1 MDRDR
6 EDFDR
11 YCGWLR
17 RTWGLELAL
26 NGGQVQ
32 PSFDPAGPPG
42 SAPGALGMREA
53 ADPDRGLS
61 SDHVTLFMARALERE
76 ADAFRGRDV
85 WEVGC
90 GTGLLSALF
99 GRLGARRLRAT
110 DVDAGSLDLA
120 RATAELN
127 GVRIE
132 TAQAS
137 LFEGAPW
144 REPADILVAD
154 LPQKPSDR
162 PGVPLSQDGGP
173 EGTRLLVPFLEE
185 SVRWL
190 RPDGRLY
197 FFVHTL
203 PHPTALRRLHEL
215 YRIRLLAVM
224 RRMFDAGSFAGIVP
238 YLLRRRDAGLC
249 HFHDHD
255 DGRHS
260 FFGMV
265 FEGRP
270 RSNVQGPR
278 SGEEKA
284 IP

>member
-32 PSFDPAGPPG
+32 PPFDPARPPG
-42 SAPGALGMREA
+42 PVAGTLGLREA
-53 ADPDRGLS
+53 ADPARGLS
-61 SDHVTLFMARALERE
+61 SDHVTLFLARTLERE
-76 ADAFRGRDV
+76 AASFRDRDV

-110 DVDAGSLDLA
+110 DVDPGSLELA
-120 RATAELN
+120 RSTAGLN
-127 GVRIE
+127 RVRVE
-132 TAQAS
+132 TAQTS

-144 REPADILVAD
+144 REPADVLVAD

-185 SVRWL
+185 SIRWL
-190 RPDGRLY
+190 RPGGRLY

-203 PHPTALRRLHEL
+203 PHPSALRRLHEL
-215 YRIRLLAVM
+215 YQVRLLAVM
-224 RRMFDAGSFAGIVP
+224 RRIFDPGSFAGIVP
-238 YLLRRRDAGLC
+238 YLRRRRDADLC
-249 HFHDHD
+249 HFQDHD

-265 FEGRP
+265 FSCSP
-270 RSNVQGPR
+270 RSTVQSPQ
-278 SGEEKA
+278 SQES
-284 IP
+284 